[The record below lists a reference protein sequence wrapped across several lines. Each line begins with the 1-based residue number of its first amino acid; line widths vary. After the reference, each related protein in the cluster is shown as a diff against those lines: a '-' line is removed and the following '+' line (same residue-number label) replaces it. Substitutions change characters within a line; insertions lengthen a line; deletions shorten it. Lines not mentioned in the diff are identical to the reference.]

1 MTGTGRE
8 EILQFLARHPYFA
21 GLDERA
27 RQRVADC
34 IVVRRFARDSMI
46 VMQGDPPAAVYFIA
60 HGQVRISRFSPD
72 GREQALMDL
81 FPGHVFNLVAVIDGR
96 PTPSTAIARTSVI
109 LYVLHRE
116 DFWHLLRAYPPLAEA
131 VLVDFAARLRRFTA
145 LVEDLSLRTVAE
157 RLARLLLEMAGEPQG
172 PAPRFTQQ
180 ELASRLGTVRE
191 VVSRT
196 LKRFEEQG
204 LIRVERHRIIILD
217 PEGLE
222 RIACAM

>member
-1 MTGTGRE
+1 MGGTGRE
-8 EILQFLARHPYFA
+8 EILQFLGRHPYFA

-27 RQRVADC
+27 LQRVADC
-34 IVVRRFARDSMI
+34 VVVRRMARDNVI

-60 HGQVRISRFSPD
+60 HGQVRISRLSPD

-81 FPGHVFNLVAVIDGR
+81 FPGQVFNLVAAIDGR
-96 PTPSTAIARTSVI
+96 PTPSTAIARTSVV
-109 LYVLHRE
+109 LYVIHRS
-116 DFWHLLRAYPPLAEA
+116 DFWHLLHTYPQVAEA

-157 RLARLLLEMAGEPQG
+157 RLARLLLEMAGDPNQ
-172 PAPRFTQQ
+172 PTPRFTQQ

-204 LIRVERHRIIILD
+204 LIQVERHRIVILD

>member
-1 MTGTGRE
+1 MSGTERE
-8 EILQFLARHPYFA
+8 EILQFLGRHPYFA
-21 GLDERA
+21 GLDDRA
-27 RQRVADC
+27 LRRVADC
-34 IVVRRFARDSMI
+34 VVVRRMPRDSVI

-81 FPGHVFNLVAVIDGR
+81 LPGQVFNLVAVIDGR
-96 PTPSTAIARTSVI
+96 PTPSTAIARTTVV
-109 LYVLHRE
+109 LYVIHRS
-116 DFWHLLRAYPPLAEA
+116 DFWHLLHTYPQLTEA

-157 RLARLLLEMAGEPQG
+157 RLARLLLEMAGDPSR

-191 VVSRT
+191 VISRT

-204 LIRVERHRIIILD
+204 LIRVERHRIMILD